1 MVDTDIL
8 RQVEVF
14 QDLGFAQLKA
24 VAEHCEARDLSAGE
38 RIFSE
43 GDEPVSLYA
52 VLEGEVV
59 LHWGLAPGRP
69 ALEGR
74 TVTTLGKH
82 RTFGWSSLVPPRKFS
97 LSAECAGT
105 GCRVIRVDREGLL
118 DLFEK
123 DPEIGYLVMFRVLEV
138 VSARFLALQEE
149 VARRRGSDIINR
161 W

>member
-1 MVDTDIL
+1 MVDTDFL

-14 QDLGFAQLKA
+14 QDLGYAQLKA
-24 VAEHCEARDLSAGE
+24 IAEHCEEMELSAGE
-38 RIFSE
+38 HIFSE
-43 GDEPVSLYA
+43 GDEAMNLYA
-52 VLEGEVV
+52 LMEGEVV
-59 LHWGLAPGRP
+59 LHWGGAPVKPRSD
-69 ALEGR
+69 GR

-82 RTFGWSSLVPPRKFS
+82 RTFGWSSLVPPQKYS

-105 GCRVIRVDREGLL
+105 GCRVIRMDREGLL

-123 DPEIGYLVMFRVLEV
+123 DSEIGYLVMFRVLEV

-149 VARRRGSDIINR
+149 VARRRGRDMINR